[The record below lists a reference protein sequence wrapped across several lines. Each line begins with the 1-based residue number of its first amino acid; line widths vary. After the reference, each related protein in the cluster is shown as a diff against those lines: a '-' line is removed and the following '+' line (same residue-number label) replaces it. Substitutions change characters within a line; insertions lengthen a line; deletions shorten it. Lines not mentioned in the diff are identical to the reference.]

1 MSGDPNKNYN
11 NRYKEKV
18 RGNPKFRLKPDEAE
32 IVLEYRRIRDEAVA
46 AGINPNSIKHGWI
59 KSKKAS
65 LFFKNPH
72 YQKEE
77 YDKFK
82 EELIKEL
89 AEYSPVFSKIKRKQ
103 SSDPHL
109 LILDPADVHI
119 GKLCTSLVSGK
130 EYNSQIAVQR
140 TLEGVS
146 GILNKTAGFN
156 FDRIVLI
163 LGNDIL
169 HVDGPNNTTTRGTR
183 QDVDG
188 MWYDNFLLAKKL
200 YVDIIDYLVNIAD
213 VYIMYNP
220 SNHDYMSSFFL
231 ADIIKVYFKN
241 HKNVKIDSSLQ
252 YRKYFTYGTN
262 LIGSCHGD
270 GTKMDT
276 LPYLMADE
284 AKDWSSC
291 KYRYMFTHHV
301 HHKIAKDYPGLS
313 IESLRSPSGSDV
325 WHHKMGY
332 TSSNNAAIEGYVHH
346 PKFGQVARITNL
358 F

>member
-156 FDRIVLI
+156 FDKIVLI

-252 YRKYFTYGTN
+252 YRKYFTYGAN
-262 LIGSCHGD
+262 LIGSC
-270 GTKMDT
+270 
-276 LPYLMADE
+276 
-284 AKDWSSC
+284 
-291 KYRYMFTHHV
+291 V
-301 HHKIAKDYPGLS
+301 
-313 IESLRSPSGSDV
+313 
-325 WHHKMGY
+325 
-332 TSSNNAAIEGYVHH
+332 SNGRR
-346 PKFGQVARITNL
+346 G
-358 F
+358 

>member
-156 FDRIVLI
+156 FDKIVLI

-213 VYIMYNP
+213 VYIM
-220 SNHDYMSSFFL
+220 
-231 ADIIKVYFKN
+231 FKN

-252 YRKYFTYGTN
+252 YRKYFTYGAN